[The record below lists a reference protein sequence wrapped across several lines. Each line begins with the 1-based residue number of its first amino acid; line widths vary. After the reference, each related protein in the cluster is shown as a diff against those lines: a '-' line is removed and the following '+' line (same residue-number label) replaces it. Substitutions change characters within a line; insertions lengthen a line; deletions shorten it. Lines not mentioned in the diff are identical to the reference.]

1 MNICVIGCGTYGS
14 YLIRRLLETAGPD
27 VRITA
32 LEVGD
37 DRTRSGEEIGIPA
50 DSPQSRAPHHGRY
63 FGLGGTSARWGG
75 QILFFDERD
84 NPGGDPDWAEIVA
97 RNRRHRDR
105 VLTTLLG
112 PGPYARLMDD
122 SAADAKTGVWLKY
135 GKRNLYR
142 QLTKAQRERVTIV
155 RNGRA
160 TGFETAGDTVTAVRW
175 VDDRGVASRI
185 EADRFYLTAGAFES
199 CRILLGY
206 AACYRKDLGRNYGDH
221 ISTELFEIKGRPPVL
236 DGIDLTPRFF
246 RGSLITKRL
255 VVRTASGRVGFAH
268 AIVNKHVKVFS
279 DLKAALFG
287 RKAGRFRPWSILAGT
302 EFLVRFAW
310 NMLVRRRLYVHR
322 NVWSLQLDLE
332 QAFPNINTVGLAP
345 ARDRFGESVVR
356 VNWAID
362 DADRREIDELRTALA
377 ERLRRA
383 GFPIDDAAGTSAS
396 DAKVEDVYHP
406 SGLVRMGSDD
416 DAVVDMDC
424 AVRGRTNLYHFSTA
438 MFPSARSINPTA
450 AAFCLIEEHLTR
462 TPSAATRPTGPNP

>member
-1 MNICVIGCGTYGS
+1 MTICVIGCGTYGS

-37 DRTRSGEEIGIPA
+37 DRTQSGEEIGIPA

-84 NPGGDPDWAEIVA
+84 NPHGDPDWAEIVA

-112 PGPYARLMDD
+112 PGPYARWMDD
-122 SAADAKTGVWLKY
+122 GATDVKTGVWLKY

-142 QLTKAQRERVTIV
+142 QLTRAQREQVTIV

-160 TGFETAGDTVTAVRW
+160 TGFETDGDTVTAVRW
-175 VDDRGVASRI
+175 VDENGVVSRI
-185 EADRFYLTAGAFES
+185 VADRFYLTAGAFES
-199 CRILLGY
+199 CRILLGDS
-206 AACYRKDLGRNYGDH
+206 AAPRPADLGRNYGDH
-221 ISTELFEIKGRPPVL
+221 ISTELFEIHGHPPVI

-268 AIVNKHVKVFS
+268 PIVNKHVKVFS

-287 RKAGRFRPWSILAGT
+287 RKVGRFRPWSILAGT

-332 QAFPNINTVGLAP
+332 QAYPNVNTVDLTP
-345 ARDRFGESVVR
+345 SRDRFGESVVR
-356 VNWAID
+356 VNWTID
-362 DADRREIDELRTALA
+362 DADRREIDELRTTLVG
-377 ERLRRA
+377 RLRRA
-383 GFPIDDAAGTSAS
+383 GLPIDDGTAANAT
-396 DAKVEDVYHP
+396 DVKVEDVYHP
-406 SGLVRMGSDD
+406 SGLVRMGSDNA
-416 DAVVDMDC
+416 AVVDMNC
-424 AVRGRTNLYHFSTA
+424 AVRGRANLYHFSTA

-450 AAFCLIEEHLTR
+450 AAFCLIEEHLTH
-462 TPSAATRPTGPNP
+462 RPTGPNP